1 MVGGAGCGVPG
12 DGAVDEAADD
22 PRSSGGGGGLR
33 DCGVRVV
40 MTGSTGLLGAL
51 VVPALPADG
60 RHVRA
65 MPPALPRR
73 RMVHA
78 DLATGA
84 GLMAFV

>member
-1 MVGGAGCGVPG
+1 MI
-12 DGAVDEAADD
+12 
-22 PRSSGGGGGLR
+22 
-33 DCGVRVV
+33 
-40 MTGSTGLLGAL
+40 GSTGRLGAL

-65 MPPALPRR
+65 IASRPCPASQGAR
-73 RMVHA
+73 A

>member
-1 MVGGAGCGVPG
+1 
-12 DGAVDEAADD
+12 
-22 PRSSGGGGGLR
+22 
-33 DCGVRVV
+33 